1 MEFEGQAK
9 ALEGEPSIGISFR
22 CALHGQREMVL
33 QSFIGRDCSGE
44 DLDKLLDKLRD
55 ACERQYAWGQVEDL
69 ELKIKQEHINAM
81 QHQVRMERADE
92 DIKRQWDQGNR
103 RGDPRLTAAQLQKQK
118 EAYDVTEAI
127 KKRLESLHEDLAKWK
142 GRYANGRVGSLRDG
156 AG

>member
-33 QSFIGRDCSGE
+33 QSFISRDCSGE
-44 DLDKLLDKLRD
+44 DLDKLRD

-92 DIKRQWDQGNR
+92 DNKRQWDQGNR

-127 KKRLESLHEDLAKWK
+127 KKRLEFLHEDLAKWK